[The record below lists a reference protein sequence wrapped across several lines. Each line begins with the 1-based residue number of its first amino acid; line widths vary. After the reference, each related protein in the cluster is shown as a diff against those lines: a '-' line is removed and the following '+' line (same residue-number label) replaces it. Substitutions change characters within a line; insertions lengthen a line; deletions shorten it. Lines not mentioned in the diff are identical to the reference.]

1 MQKQNSKL
9 KAKNLASVLKSFP
22 QHSSATV
29 GEKATFVKFINFVS
43 FFAALTFDRQEAHT
57 IIFDFV

>member
-43 FFAALTFDRQEAHT
+43 FFCSTHL
-57 IIFDFV
+57 